1 MIHRKKIARYCLA
14 ILFAF
19 TLTACNTVQGIGQDV
34 KKAGSVLEDA
44 AKKK

>member
-1 MIHRKKIARYCLA
+1 MKT
-14 ILFAF
+14 LFSVLIICIGF

>member
-1 MIHRKKIARYCLA
+1 MIQREKIALQCLA
-14 ILFAF
+14 ILVAF
-19 TLTACNTVQGIGQDV
+19 LLSACNTVQGIGQDV